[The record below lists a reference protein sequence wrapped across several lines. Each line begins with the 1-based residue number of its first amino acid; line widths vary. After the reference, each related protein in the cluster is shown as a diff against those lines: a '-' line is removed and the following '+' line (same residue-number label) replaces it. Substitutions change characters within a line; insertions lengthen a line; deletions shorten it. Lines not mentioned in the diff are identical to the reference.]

1 MEMDLDL
8 SSQKYFN
15 QEFRK
20 QKKIFPTKYISLK
33 YNFLISLETVVN
45 VSQLIEYRCRYCS
58 VSHYSLIGSIGQ
70 ITVKLSL
77 IILDSHNRL
86 RNIRKCCLTFILKS
100 LPILFDLQSTSKLI
114 SRGGGRSLRGYKYL
128 QIAVQLIFITI
139 TGKLSCVKLSF
150 KIPNKW

>member
-1 MEMDLDL
+1 MEMDLIL
-8 SSQKYFN
+8 SYLLKNISIRN
-15 QEFRK
+15 SEN
-20 QKKIFPTKYISLK
+20 KKIFPTKYISLK

-100 LPILFDLQSTSKLI
+100 LPIPFDLQSTSKLI
-114 SRGGGRSLRGYKYL
+114 SRGGEGGVWGDINIYKL
-128 QIAVQLIFITI
+128 QYNWFLL
-139 TGKLSCVKLSF
+139 LSQGNSRVL
-150 KIPNKW
+150 N